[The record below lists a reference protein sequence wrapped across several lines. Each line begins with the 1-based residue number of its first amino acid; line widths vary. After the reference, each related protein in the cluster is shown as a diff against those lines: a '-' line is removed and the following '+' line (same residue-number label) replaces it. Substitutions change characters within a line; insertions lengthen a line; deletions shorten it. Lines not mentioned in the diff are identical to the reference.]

1 MTIKEVEQ
9 YLEVPRAT
17 IRFYEKEGLINPQR
31 GENGYR
37 EYSEEDVQTL
47 KKIIILRK
55 LGLAVADIEDVL
67 DGARPMSE
75 VVAGNISNLEKQIE
89 ELQGALKVCHRLQ
102 EEQEEIDT
110 FDVDKYWNVIEE
122 EEQKGNRFLDIA
134 KDVVHFEKATI
145 LEYFGIAD
153 VNGNL
158 SVSIPKAILAV
169 VSCVAVFGC
178 VKCIWEGAWTL
189 QNFRHGMFQLLAIL
203 GIELVIG
210 VPVYFAG
217 RKRPEILKNKKKYM
231 LKVYLV
237 LLVVLILFIVL
248 CNALGWVD

>member
-17 IRFYEKEGLINPQR
+17 VRFYEKEGLINPKR

-37 EYSEEDVQTL
+37 EYSDEDVQTL
-47 KKIIILRK
+47 KKIIVLRK

-75 VVAGNISNLEKQIE
+75 VVAGNISNLEKQTE

-102 EEQEEIDT
+102 DAQEEIET

-134 KDVVHFEKATI
+134 KDVVHFEKVTF
-145 LEYFGIAD
+145 LERFGIAD

-158 SVSIPKAILAV
+158 AVSLSRAI
-169 VSCVAVFGC
+169 GN
-178 VKCIWEGAWTL
+178 I
-189 QNFRHGMFQLLAIL
+189 
-203 GIELVIG
+203 
-210 VPVYFAG
+210 
-217 RKRPEILKNKKKYM
+217 
-231 LKVYLV
+231 
-237 LLVVLILFIVL
+237 FIVL
-248 CNALGWVD
+248 IISGVVWCLLERGWTLHNFIKGMTVPLWLFVVNAVVGLPIYLIGKKHPYVAKNKDAFYVGACVIIMLVLIILLVIFNLLGLVD